1 MTAHRV
7 VWHNRSAMTNGGRA
21 LRAAVV
27 SVVLA
32 LALPAA
38 ADGLDGERFQPAV
51 GTQRAFSV
59 EHPETPFHL
68 GWGLGAFF
76 DVADDS
82 VVERDQDTGD
92 VVSRPLDTAASLDL
106 LGTIGFFGWSELG
119 VHLPLQVVYDGDPY
133 NNGAVMLDPSGG
145 VGDLRLVPKVLV
157 LRTGSLENHFLLGLA
172 LPISLPTGDAEAI
185 RGDDG
190 VTIEPRLLA
199 ALHLGRIELGGNLG
213 YKFRGTH
220 PDGIPWADEIAIA
233 FNAEVGII
241 EDSLW
246 FQAELFGGKQVN
258 TDVEGADF
266 PFEALAGLVYGLTEN
281 FDLHGGAG
289 LGFTDGLGD
298 PDFRVVA
305 GIRYRHN
312 APRHEGFE
320 DSDEDGVLDKDDDC
334 PTEVEDADGFEDDDG
349 CPEEDNDEDGIP
361 DDKDEC
367 PDLPEEPGGDGD
379 GCPEKTYVKIEG
391 GQMEI
396 FGKVRF
402 KTGSSE
408 IDKKSD
414 PLLDQIAA
422 AMKANPQVKRV
433 RVEGHTDDVGGSDLN
448 QRLSEER
455 ASSVKSALES
465 RGIDSDRLESKGY
478 GESRPA
484 APNQTAAGRA
494 KNRRVEF
501 IIVESQ

>member
-1 MTAHRV
+1 
-7 VWHNRSAMTNGGRA
+7 MTNGGRA

-32 LALPAA
+32 RALPAA

-76 DVADDS
+76 DVADDP
-82 VVERDQDTGD
+82 VVERDQDSGD

-106 LGTIGFFGWSELG
+106 LGTVGFFGWSELG
-119 VHLPLQVVYDGDPY
+119 VHLPLQVVYSGDQY
-133 NNGAVMLDPSGG
+133 NAGAVMLDPSGG

-157 LRTGSLENHFLLGLA
+157 LRTGSLENHFLLGFA

-199 ALHLGRIELGGNLG
+199 ALHMGRIELGGNLG

-220 PDGIPWADEIAIA
+220 PDGIPWADEIAMA

-320 DSDEDGVLDKDDDC
+320 DNDEDGVLDKDDDC
-334 PTEVEDADGFEDDDG
+334 PTEVEDADGFEDEDG

-367 PDLPEEPGGDGD
+367 PDLPEEQGGDGD

-455 ASSVKSALES
+455 ASSVKSALVD
-465 RGIDSDRLESKGY
+465 RGVDSGRLESKGY
-478 GESRPA
+478 GESRPT